1 MRSEGVVQGTLGIS
15 CTLLKKGLG
24 SLTCVLY
31 SEIYSVSLQ
40 AFMHL
45 ALKKKLQFHFFLVL
59 IIFIYLFLATLCGI
73 QALSS
78 PPRD

>member
-45 ALKKKLQFHFFLVL
+45 ALKKKKLQFHFFLVL
-59 IIFIYLFLATLCGI
+59 IIFIYLFLATLYD
-73 QALSS
+73 LV
-78 PPRD
+78 P